1 MLASPPESGL
11 NKSDMVRPKHVKPR
25 GILHLRFDDVPEPG
39 YGRFWPD
46 EELAPFVE
54 HYWTVEWDV
63 AGVEVREVLPHP
75 SVHLAVERGESRIVG
90 IPRGR
95 FTARL
100 EGVGRVL
107 GVKFRPGGFRPF
119 IGKPVSDLTG
129 RTLPL
134 TTLFDGEA
142 EEIEAEALTHPGAAA
157 AFEVIEAHLLRR
169 RPRRDERAEL
179 AAEIVSR
186 ASTDRGITRVDHL
199 VRASGLGARA
209 LQRLFAEYVG
219 VSPKWVIQRYRLH
232 EAAERIAAS
241 EVTDWATL
249 ALDLG
254 YADQAHFIR
263 DFRRWVG
270 RSPGEYA
277 RALSEPAGAAS
288 GGAPADL
295 E

>member
-1 MLASPPESGL
+1 MLASPPEPGL
-11 NKSDMVRPKHVKPR
+11 NKRDMVRPKHVKPR
-25 GILHLRFDDVPEPG
+25 GILHLRSDGVPEPG
-39 YGRFWPD
+39 HGRFWPD

-63 AGVEVREVLPHP
+63 EGVEVREVLPHP

-119 IGKPVSDLTG
+119 LGRPVSELTG
-129 RTLPL
+129 RRLPL
-134 TTLFDGEA
+134 SALLGGDA
-142 EEIEAEALTHPGAAA
+142 PAVEAEALAHADAAA
-157 AFEVIEAHLLRR
+157 SFDVVESHLLRR
-169 RPRRDERAEL
+169 LPPRDDRAEL
-179 AAEIVSR
+179 AAAVVHR
-186 ASTDRGITRVDHL
+186 ASVDREITHVEHL
-199 VRASGLGARA
+199 VHAAGIGARA
-209 LQRLFAEYVG
+209 LQRLFADYVG

-232 EAAERIAAS
+232 EAAERIAAG

-277 RALSEPAGAAS
+277 RALSEPAAAGS
-288 GGAPADL
+288 VGPRAT
-295 E
+295 